1 MNLQKGMEMKRKL
14 LALALSACA
23 AVLPATVMA
32 ADYPSDTVRII
43 VPFTAGGTTDIFARV
58 IGDHLQK
65 AFGKPFVIENAPG
78 AGSVSGIAQIAR
90 AKPDGLTIGIGSTGG
105 LAISPSLRPDQV
117 PYKPLTDL
125 IPISMFDRV
134 PNVLVVN
141 PKKLNVKSVPE
152 LIDYLKKHPG
162 EVAYGSSGVG
172 TSQHLAAELFQ
183 QMTGTKMV
191 HVPYPGS
198 SRMITDMIGGQIS
211 LAIDNVPLLLPH
223 VQAGKLT
230 MLATATPKRAAF
242 DEKIPAIAE
251 TLPGF
256 EAVAWHGFIAPAGT
270 PPEIIQKLATEI
282 QNCMQKPET
291 IKKFAELGAEAT
303 VTTPKEFADYIASET
318 IRWKSVI
325 EKANLAVK

>member
-1 MNLQKGMEMKRKL
+1 MNRKL
-14 LALALSACA
+14 LTLAMAVCM
-23 AVLPATVMA
+23 AVLPAAVMA

-43 VPFTAGGTTDIFARV
+43 VPFSAGGTTDIFARV

-65 AFGKPFVIENAPG
+65 AFGKPFVVENAPG
-78 AGSVSGIAQIAR
+78 AGSVTGIAQVAR
-90 AKPDGLTIGIGSTGG
+90 AKPDGLTIGIASTSG
-105 LAISPSLRPDQV
+105 LAINPTLRPDQV
-117 PYKPLTDL
+117 PYKPLQDL

-141 PKKLNVKSVPE
+141 QKKLNVKSVPE

-211 LAIDNVPLLLPH
+211 MAIDNVPLLLPY
-223 VQAGKLT
+223 VQDGKLA

-242 DEKIPAIAE
+242 NEKVPAIAE

-282 QNCMQKPET
+282 QNCMKKPET
-291 IKKFAELGAEAT
+291 IKKFADLGAEAT
-303 VTTPKEFADYIASET
+303 VTTPKEFADYIAAET
-318 IRWKSVI
+318 IRWKTVI
-325 EKANLAVK
+325 EKANLAIK